1 MEQKT
6 QTQITDQN
14 RNAFREQLYQQNN
27 TVDIGQLTEST
38 VIAIDCQGYRYQ
50 AQYPSKTV
58 LPLET
63 MTNVVDFR
71 IPKQQFYKFI
81 DNRQSDRLGW
91 PKVDAENCA
100 VLFDCSPI
108 LKYRTVKEISL
119 ILSEVSNRYLPSTI
133 IVNLNLMHVD
143 DSRLTDRFYN
153 MAQIQLDQYVVQE
166 FVYKADHKSAL
177 IKFSRKVI
185 L

>member
-6 QTQITDQN
+6 QTQITEQN
-14 RNAFREQLYQQNN
+14 RNAYREQLYQQNS
-27 TVDIGQLTEST
+27 TVDIGRLTETT

-58 LPLET
+58 LALET
-63 MTNVVDFR
+63 MSNVADFC
-71 IPKQQFYKFI
+71 IPRQQFYKFI
-81 DNRQSDRLGW
+81 DNRQYNQLGW
-91 PKVDAENCA
+91 PKVDAANCA

-108 LKYRTVKEISL
+108 LKYRSVKEISQL
-119 ILSEVSNRYLPSTI
+119 LSEVSNRYLPSTM

-153 MAQIQLDQYVVQE
+153 MSQIQVDQCVVQR
-166 FVYKADHKSAL
+166 FVYDADQKSLL
-177 IKFSRKVI
+177 IEFCRKI
-185 L
+185 ML

>member
-1 MEQKT
+1 M
-6 QTQITDQN
+6 
-14 RNAFREQLYQQNN
+14 YQQNN
-27 TVDIGQLTEST
+27 TVDIDQLTEST
-38 VIAIDCQGYRYQ
+38 VIAIDCRGYLYQ
-50 AQYPSKTV
+50 TQYPSKTV
-58 LPLET
+58 LALET
-63 MTNVVDFR
+63 MSNIVDFR

-91 PKVDAENCA
+91 PKVDAANCA
-100 VLFDCSPI
+100 VLFDYSPI
-108 LKYRTVKEISL
+108 LKYRTAKEISSML
-119 ILSEVSNRYLPSTI
+119 REVSDRYLPSTI

-166 FVYKADHKSAL
+166 FVYKADQKSVS

>member
-14 RNAFREQLYQQNN
+14 RDAFREQLYQQKS

-38 VIAIDCQGYRYQ
+38 VIAIDCRGYLYQ
-50 AQYPSKTV
+50 VQYPSKTV
-58 LPLET
+58 LALET
-63 MTNVVDFR
+63 MSNVADFR
-71 IPKQQFYKFI
+71 IPRQQFYKFI
-81 DNRQSDRLGW
+81 DNRQSDQLGW
-91 PKVDAENCA
+91 PKVDAANCA
-100 VLFDCSPI
+100 VLFDYSPI
-108 LKYRTVKEISL
+108 LKYRTAKEISSML
-119 ILSEVSNRYLPSTI
+119 REVSDRYLPSTI

-166 FVYKADHKSAL
+166 FVYKADQKSVS